1 VTQDASS
8 GQRSRGDG
16 AADGG
21 ARQPGGRGIA
31 TRETGAKW
39 QWLFLVPFL
48 GTFFP
53 WIYNTRDPE
62 LFGMPF
68 FYWYQIVWLPVSV
81 IITIIVY
88 LKTRG
93 RA

>member
-1 VTQDASS
+1 VAQDASS
-8 GQRSRGDG
+8 RQRSTGEG
-16 AADGG
+16 AGAGG
-21 ARQPGGRGIA
+21 APPRVRGVA

-39 QWLFLVPFL
+39 QWLFLVPFF
-48 GTFFP
+48 GTFLP
-53 WIYNTRDPE
+53 WIYNTQDPE

-68 FYWYQIVWLPVSV
+68 FYWYQIVWLPISV
-81 IITIIVY
+81 IVTIIVY

>member
-1 VTQDASS
+1 MAHDASS
-8 GQRSRGDG
+8 EQRLTKEPPPDGGDG
-16 AADGG
+16 
-21 ARQPGGRGIA
+21 RRGVA
-31 TRETGAKW
+31 SGEAGAKW

-62 LFGMPF
+62 LFSIPF
-68 FYWYQIVWLPVSV
+68 FYWYQIVWLPISV
-81 IITIIVY
+81 VVTIFVY

>member
-1 VTQDASS
+1 VAQDASS
-8 GQRSRGDG
+8 RQRSTGEG
-16 AADGG
+16 AEAGG
-21 ARQPGGRGIA
+21 APPRVRGVA

-39 QWLFLVPFL
+39 QWLFLVPFF
-48 GTFFP
+48 GTFLP
-53 WIYNTRDPE
+53 WIYNTQDPE

-68 FYWYQIVWLPVSV
+68 FYWYQIVWLPISV
-81 IITIIVY
+81 IVTIIVY